1 MMGEAFDLLRDGLDW
16 IERRAAL
23 FLVAGLVGLSVT
35 AGDVW
40 KVQTRQGHDEAK
52 TCTVQN
58 RGLKAQQHL
67 TNIMAAIATLLE
79 PPKDVKAA
87 PVPQYVEGP
96 LATLRAELPAYTKL
110 ERKQPTHRT
119 C

>member
-1 MMGEAFDLLRDGLDW
+1 MMGEALDMVRDVLDW

-23 FLVAGLVGLSVT
+23 FLVVGLVGLGVT
-35 AGDVW
+35 AGEVW
-40 KVQTRQGHDEAK
+40 KVQTRQGRDEAK
-52 TCTVQN
+52 TCAVQN
-58 RGLKAQQHL
+58 RGLRAQQHL
-67 TNIMAAIATLLE
+67 TNIMSAIAVLLE
-79 PPKDVKAA
+79 PPKGVKSG
-87 PVPQYVEGP
+87 PVPQYAEGP

>member
-1 MMGEAFDLLRDGLDW
+1 MGEALDLVRDVLDW

-23 FLVAGLVGLSVT
+23 FLVAGLIGLGVT

-40 KVQTRQGHDEAK
+40 KVQRRQGHDEAK
-52 TCTVQN
+52 TCDVQN

-79 PPKDVKAA
+79 PPEGVKSG
-87 PVPQYVEGP
+87 PVPLYAQGP

>member
-1 MMGEAFDLLRDGLDW
+1 
-16 IERRAAL
+16 
-23 FLVAGLVGLSVT
+23 
-35 AGDVW
+35 
-40 KVQTRQGHDEAK
+40 VQTRQGHDEAK

-79 PPKDVKAA
+79 PPKDLASA
-87 PVPQYVEGP
+87 PVPQYAQGP